1 MFSQSQQNDKH
12 EASTDANIL
21 YKFQQ
26 TSVQTEAVVR
36 RCSVTKVVLRNF
48 AKFTGKH
55 LCIFFNKVAGLR
67 PASLLKNT
75 LWHRYFPV
83 NFAEFLRTPY
93 FIEHLWMT
101 ASE

>member
-12 EASTDANIL
+12 EASADANIL

-48 AKFTGKH
+48 AKFTGKQ
-55 LCIFFNKVAGLR
+55 LS
-67 PASLLKNT
+67 PATLLKKK
-75 LWHRYFPV
+75 LWHRHFPV
-83 NFAEFLRTPY
+83 NFTKFVRIPFCLEKLRWLLL
-93 FIEHLWMT
+93 FKMRDK
-101 ASE
+101 S